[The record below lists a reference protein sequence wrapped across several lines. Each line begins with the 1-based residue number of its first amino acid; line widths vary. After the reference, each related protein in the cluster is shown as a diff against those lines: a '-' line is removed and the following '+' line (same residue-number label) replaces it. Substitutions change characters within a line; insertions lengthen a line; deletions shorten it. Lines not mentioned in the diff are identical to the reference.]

1 MAYVVNVIF
10 HRMHLWKVHPCISPM
25 FSALLFHA
33 KPSTALLQPVI
44 RNVTSCYKL
53 RSDLIQFCAATKYIS
68 RVVLVVLPVGCGARR
83 LSCRLRHSGF
93 CTKVRHAVLV

>member
-1 MAYVVNVIF
+1 
-10 HRMHLWKVHPCISPM
+10 M
-25 FSALLFHA
+25 FSTLLFHA

-68 RVVLVVLPVGCGARR
+68 RVVLVVLEGK
-83 LSCRLRHSGF
+83 LLMS
-93 CTKVRHAVLV
+93 RHAWNISVHEKAREFFAGSPKPFADEFIHSLEECGEFRVGEER